1 MMYLKHVF
9 SVEGTSAKDG
19 VMESKLSNNR
29 LDRSFDTLGASV
41 LLDFDSILT

>member
-19 VMESKLSNNR
+19 DMESKLSNNR
-29 LDRSFDTLGASV
+29 LDRSFDALGASV

>member
-19 VMESKLSNNR
+19 VMKSKLSKNR
-29 LDRSFDTLGASV
+29 FDTLGASV